1 MSETFATLREINA
14 SQSFMKGEVE
24 GMKAKA
30 NETKDDPNMYKKGYG
45 QGQQAVQNN
54 YNDRNFDPSNSGANQ
69 NSNSSS
75 QSTQGEAS
83 GTWGDDTVD
92 DDF

>member
-1 MSETFATLREINA
+1 
-14 SQSFMKGEVE
+14 MKGEVE